1 MEPMRILFVDD
12 SDLSRETMQGALEN
26 EHFEV
31 VTAANVTEALA
42 LIVTQHFDVLLT
54 DLQMPGPG
62 DGLSVVTAMRHTQP
76 KALILVLSGSPD
88 VERAMAAI
96 VVQADEILVKPFGAE
111 QLAELIRKKTLGRKP
126 SLKPTREGVAAI
138 LERDASITIERW
150 MSRVRMRKELN
161 CVVIDDEDRCLYLHE
176 FLSDIIAR
184 LRDDR
189 EIEGGER
196 SSSAAVAH
204 GVLRRRLGYTAPM
217 IVRESRIL
225 QVSIFETLQRNLG
238 TVDFS
243 SVLPDI
249 MLIADEVDS
258 QLTQS
263 IDSFLKAEA
272 VAAA

>member
-12 SDLSRETMQGALEN
+12 SDLLRETMQGALEN
-26 EHFEV
+26 EPFEV

-62 DGLSVVTAMRHTQP
+62 DGFSLLTAMRHTQP
-76 KALILVLSGSPD
+76 KALTLVVSSAPD

-138 LERDASITIERW
+138 LERDASLTIERW
-150 MSRVRMRKELN
+150 LSRVRRRKELS
-161 CVVIDDEDRCLYLHE
+161 CVVIEDEDRCMYLHE
-176 FLSDIIAR
+176 FMSDIIAR

-189 EIEGGER
+189 EIEGGEDR
-196 SSSAAVAH
+196 PQRLSPTECCAVAWATP
-204 GVLRRRLGYTAPM
+204 RR
-217 IVRESRIL
+217 
-225 QVSIFETLQRNLG
+225 
-238 TVDFS
+238 
-243 SVLPDI
+243 
-249 MLIADEVDS
+249 
-258 QLTQS
+258 
-263 IDSFLKAEA
+263 
-272 VAAA
+272 